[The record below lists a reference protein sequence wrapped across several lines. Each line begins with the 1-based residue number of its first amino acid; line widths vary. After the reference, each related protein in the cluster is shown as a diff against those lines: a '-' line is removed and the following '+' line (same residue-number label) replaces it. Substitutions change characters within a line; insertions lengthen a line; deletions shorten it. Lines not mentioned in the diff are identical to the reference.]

1 MSKEALVKQGVPAH
15 IVDNNAEV
23 VTQQHQ
29 MIFECGGGDV
39 KAKKRMILSSPL
51 TGRTEAFLLKKSPI
65 AVSTGEIVNEGRKPF
80 VWIPGHLP
88 FHVVDPNKIKITC
101 PLRYR
106 LYAEKVEQNVHFLNS
121 LSNR

>member
-1 MSKEALVKQGVPAH
+1 MIMSKEALVKQGVPAH

-39 KAKKRMILSSPL
+39 IAKKRMILSSPL

-88 FHVVDPNKIKITC
+88 FHVVDPK
-101 PLRYR
+101 R
-106 LYAEKVEQNVHFLNS
+106 
-121 LSNR
+121 